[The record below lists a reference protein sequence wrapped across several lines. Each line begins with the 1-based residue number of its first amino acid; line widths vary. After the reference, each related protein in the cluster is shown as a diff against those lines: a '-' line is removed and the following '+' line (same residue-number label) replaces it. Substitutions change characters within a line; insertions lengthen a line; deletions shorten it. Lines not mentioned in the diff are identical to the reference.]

1 MQDPS
6 TEEVPLEPPTIR
18 SVLVATALDDRSSG
32 VLEEAAHLVEA
43 AGAELHVL
51 HVVEEGTE
59 SSVEEARARLDS
71 RLEAALPHRTPA
83 SRSVR
88 TGSARDAII
97 DRADDV
103 SADVVVVGP
112 NRRKG
117 LKERILGGTA
127 QAVIGDDGL
136 PARTAVLV
144 AGEAPEARTGSLLV
158 AVDRSRWTPPVL
170 AWGRA
175 IAGLTDASITVL
187 HAFRP
192 MYGGAAGVVSG
203 ADARRR
209 IQQEQLE
216 QVERQVREEAAGAG
230 VGGPDVSVAVES
242 GDPAAVI
249 AEEAERRAAGWIVMG
264 SRGAGAA
271 ERALLGSVAG
281 NVISSTRRSVL
292 VVRQAA
298 EGD

>member
-1 MQDPS
+1 M
-6 TEEVPLEPPTIR
+6 
-18 SVLVATALDDRSSG
+18 LVATALDDRSSG
-32 VLEEAAHLVEA
+32 MLEEAARIVEA

-51 HVVEEGTE
+51 HVVEEGAE
-59 SSVEEARARLDS
+59 AGVEEARARLDS
-71 RLEAALPHRTPA
+71 RLEASLPDRAPDG
-83 SRSVR
+83 RSVR

-97 DRADDV
+97 ERTDEV

-136 PARTAVLV
+136 PARTVVLV
-144 AGEAPEARTGSLLV
+144 AGETPAARTGSLLV
-158 AVDRSRWTPPVL
+158 AVDRSRWTPAVL

-175 IAGLTDASITVL
+175 VAALTDASITVV
-187 HAFRP
+187 HVFRP

-209 IQQEQLE
+209 IQEEQLE
-216 QVERQVREEAAGAG
+216 QVEQQMRKEVAEAG
-230 VGGPDVSVAVES
+230 VRGPDANVTVES
-242 GDPAAVI
+242 GEPAAVI
-249 AEEAERRAAGWIVMG
+249 AEEADRRAAGMIVMG

-271 ERALLGSVAG
+271 GRALLGSVASD
-281 NVISSTRRSVL
+281 VIRRTGRPVL

-298 EGD
+298 GRD